1 MRRKKITEFLKFIL
15 VGISNTAVAYIVYGI
30 VYYLIFQS
38 VHLANFFAFIFS
50 VLNAYFFQ
58 KKYVFKDLEK
68 DNKQPWWKILW
79 KMYVSYAF
87 TGLILTEL
95 LLILWFEVIHLEN
108 YVGFIVDILSGINI
122 NTSNQSIAVLI
133 APAIDSILII
143 PISFLLNKYWAFGNK
158 KADSAN

>member
-1 MRRKKITEFLKFIL
+1 
-15 VGISNTAVAYIVYGI
+15 
-30 VYYLIFQS
+30 
-38 VHLANFFAFIFS
+38 
-50 VLNAYFFQ
+50 
-58 KKYVFKDLEK
+58 
-68 DNKQPWWKILW
+68 
-79 KMYVSYAF
+79 MYVSYAF